1 MPAVYASG
9 GPKCHH
15 IMVPSSLHSRSR
27 EKERPGGYLALHDR
41 HSAFVPGGCGWPI
54 RSIPSHGS
62 YHMRERNSA
71 PSYGMNLSGGV
82 AVFDR
87 SPDWSMCA
95 RFNYTAWFCNGR
107 CDWPYDCSMRNPFS
121 LVSPFEPTDDNRS
134 NGNEEE
140 GHYDWTASQVRLERA
155 RMGATKVQQLI

>member
-1 MPAVYASG
+1 MGAREGPVPAVYASG

-87 SPDWSMCA
+87 SPDWSNNIIVPYGV
-95 RFNYTAWFCNGR
+95 RR
-107 CDWPYDCSMRNPFS
+107 CVAAIPSQILPF
-121 LVSPFEPTDDNRS
+121 
-134 NGNEEE
+134 
-140 GHYDWTASQVRLERA
+140 
-155 RMGATKVQQLI
+155 